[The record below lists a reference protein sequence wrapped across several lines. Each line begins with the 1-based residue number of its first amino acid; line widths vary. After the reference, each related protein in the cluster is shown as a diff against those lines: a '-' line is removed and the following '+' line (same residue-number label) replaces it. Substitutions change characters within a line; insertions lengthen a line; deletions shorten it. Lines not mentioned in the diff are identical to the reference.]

1 MGVAYFVHGRSLFRV
16 FDLDTLNIT
25 LTVTLNTNDH
35 NKSNQLQQQSN
46 EDLTALYNS
55 HWQLSC
61 KTTRSIQQSFIVSSA
76 SIRPVSSGTLA
87 KNRD

>member
-35 NKSNQLQQQSN
+35 NKSNQLQQQSD

-55 HWQLSC
+55 HWQAVKPL
-61 KTTRSIQQSFIVSSA
+61 
-76 SIRPVSSGTLA
+76 GL
-87 KNRD
+87 